1 MECGELPLD
10 ADVMK
15 WTSEDVARK
24 LKMESFDQ
32 SVIDTFK
39 GIVPLIFVTVF
50 SAWR

>member
-1 MECGELPLD
+1 
-10 ADVMK
+10 MK

-39 GIVPLIFVTVF
+39 GILIFVTVF
-50 SAWR
+50 SVWR